1 VLKIK
6 PDGRAPRVKS
16 NVRTQKRPAGEGSGG
31 GKNGS
36 GGGKNSRAGAGRALD
51 LDADIAGGGLLNGV
65 SEDQVLYLHVF
76 ARYNIHSL
84 TTRISVL
91 CTHKYSE

>member
-31 GKNGS
+31 GGKNGS

-51 LDADIAGGGLLNGV
+51 LDADIAGGGFLNGV
-65 SEDQVLYLHVF
+65 SEDQVLFLHVF
-76 ARYNIHSL
+76 SRYKYNIYSL
-84 TTRISVL
+84 TVFSIL
-91 CTHKYSE
+91 HM

>member
-36 GGGKNSRAGAGRALD
+36 GGAKNSRAGAGRALD
-51 LDADIAGGGLLNGV
+51 LDADIAGGGFLNGV
-65 SEDQVLYLHVF
+65 SEDQVLYPTCFCSLFILELFSVF
-76 ARYNIHSL
+76 
-84 TTRISVL
+84 
-91 CTHKYSE
+91 CTYKYSE

>member
-31 GKNGS
+31 GKSGS
-36 GGGKNSRAGAGRALD
+36 GGSKNSRAGAGRALD
-51 LDADIAGGGLLNGV
+51 LDADIAVGGGFLNGV
-65 SEDQVLYLHVF
+65 SDDQVLF
-76 ARYNIHSL
+76 PTCFCSL
-84 TTRISVL
+84 
-91 CTHKYSE
+91 